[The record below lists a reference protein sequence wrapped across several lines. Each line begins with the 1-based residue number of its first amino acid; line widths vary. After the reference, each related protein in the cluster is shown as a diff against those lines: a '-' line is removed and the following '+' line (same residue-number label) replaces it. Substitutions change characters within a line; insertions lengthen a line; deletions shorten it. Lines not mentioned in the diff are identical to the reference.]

1 MQRGAGSARGEGVQ
15 AGRPRGLTPR
25 THGAVSAVQS
35 ERPTRTRRGELK
47 QRSSTASSLSPE
59 QPERL
64 AWLGLGLGLGLGSG
78 SG

>member
-1 MQRGAGSARGEGVQ
+1 MREWAQVGRRGCKLGPS
-15 AGRPRGLTPR
+15 RGLTPR

-47 QRSSTASSLSPE
+47 QRSSTASSRRLE

-64 AWLGLGLGLGLGSG
+64 AWLGLAVGLGLGVGVG
-78 SG
+78 